1 LVSRQFYGKTESS
14 KISMSS
20 SCEIGEVDDYT
31 RKDLMEDLIPFWW
44 YILNDSVTQTN
55 HCGHGVLDFREV
67 IMVS

>member
-1 LVSRQFYGKTESS
+1 
-14 KISMSS
+14 
-20 SCEIGEVDDYT
+20 
-31 RKDLMEDLIPFWW
+31 MEDLIPFWW